1 MATSCSPEVHF
12 CDVIKCE
19 TAPVTDVETPATIPA
34 ETRERSRKGMSAEAL
49 RAAIVEH
56 LRYSIGRPAAA
67 LTPEHF
73 YRATALAVR
82 DRMQDNRVVSTQT
95 SLDLGRKVTCY
106 LSAEFLMGPQL
117 GSNLLNLGIEEE
129 ARAALEGLG
138 VGFEEVLAC
147 EEEPGLGNGGLGR
160 LAACYLDSLATLE
173 RPAIGYGIRYEFGIF
188 DQEIH
193 DGWQV
198 EKTDNWLVNGNPWEI
213 PKPDVNY
220 LVNWGGYVEHY
231 TDDAGDDRAR
241 WIPARV
247 IKGVA
252 YDTPIQGYG
261 VHTCNVLTLW
271 SARAVQTFAL
281 DAFNT
286 GDYYKAVED
295 EVTSETVTKVLYP
308 NDEPDVGKRLR
319 LLQQYFFVSCSL
331 QHVLHIVDDL
341 ADLSVKDLPE
351 RFALQLND
359 THPSIG
365 VAELMRLLVDER
377 RLSWEEAWD
386 ITVATFGYTNH
397 TLLPEALETWPLGIF
412 SESLPRHLEIIYEIN
427 RRFLDEVRAKF
438 PGDDD
443 RLRRMSL
450 IGEDGGKSVRMA
462 HLATVGSHA
471 INGVAALHSEL
482 LKKSVLKDFYE
493 LWPERF
499 SNKTNG
505 VTPRRFLAVANPGL
519 RTLLEDTIGT
529 GWLNDL
535 DRLRGLEA
543 YAEDATFQHRWREVK
558 LANKSRLADFLF
570 LTTGVELDPTWLF
583 DIQVKR
589 IHEYK
594 RQHLNVLHIVALYLR
609 LKQNPGLEIPSRA
622 FIFGGKAAP
631 GYFMAKRI
639 IKLINAVG
647 ETVNNDPDVHRF
659 IKVAF
664 VPNFSVKN
672 AELIYPAANLSEQI
686 STAGKEASGTGNMKF
701 MMNGALTIGTLD
713 GANVEMREEAGAENF
728 FLFGLDVDEVERI
741 KRDGYRPA
749 DYIDTNPELAAV
761 LDLIA
766 GGRFSRGDAEVFR
779 PLVDNLRHDDPF
791 LVLADFASYVE
802 AQGRV
807 SAAWQDVSA
816 WTRMS
821 ILNSARSGKF
831 SSDRSIA
838 EYCDD
843 IWNVGPVTVKV

>member
-1 MATSCSPEVHF
+1 M
-12 CDVIKCE
+12 
-19 TAPVTDVETPATIPA
+19 TDVVPTPD
-34 ETRERSRKGMSAEAL
+34 TRERSRTGLSADAL
-49 RAAIVEH
+49 RRGILDH

-67 LTPEHF
+67 LKPEHY

-82 DRMQDNRVVSTQT
+82 DRMQDNRAASTQT

-117 GSNLLNLGIEEE
+117 GTNLINLGVEDAVRE
-129 ARAALEGLG
+129 ALAGLG
-138 VGFEEVLAC
+138 QDLDVVLAC

-198 EKTDNWLVNGNPWEI
+198 EKTDNWLDSGNPWEI
-213 PKPDVNY
+213 AKPDVNY
-220 LVNWGGYVEHY
+220 RVNWGGFAEHY
-231 TDDAGDDRAR
+231 TDDAGHDRVR
-241 WIPARV
+241 WVPGRV
-247 IKGVA
+247 LKGVA

-261 VHTCNVLTLW
+261 VNTCNVLTLW
-271 SARAVQTFAL
+271 SARAVKSFAL

-295 EVTSETVTKVLYP
+295 EVNSETVTKVLYP
-308 NDEPDVGKRLR
+308 NDEPEAGKRLR

-341 ADLSVKDLPE
+341 ADLSVRDLPN
-351 RFALQLND
+351 RFAIQLND

-377 RLSWEEAWD
+377 RLDWDEAWD

-397 TLLPEALETWPLGIF
+397 TLLPEALETWPLTMF
-412 SESLPRHLEIIYEIN
+412 AESLPRHLEIIYEIN
-427 RRFLDEVRAKF
+427 RRFLDEVRARF
-438 PGDDD
+438 GGDED

-450 IGEDGGKSVRMA
+450 IGEDNGKSVRMA

-471 INGVAALHSEL
+471 VNGVAALHSEL
-482 LKKSVLKDFYE
+482 LKSSVLKDFYE
-493 LWPERF
+493 MWPERF

-505 VTPRRFLAVANPGL
+505 VTPRRFVALANPGL
-519 RTLLEDTIGT
+519 RALIDDTIG
-529 GWLNDL
+529 GDWLSDL
-535 DRLRGLEA
+535 VKLRGLESFVD
-543 YAEDATFQHRWREVK
+543 DATFRGKWRAVK
-558 LANKSRLADFLF
+558 RANKARLAEYVLRE
-570 LTTGVELDPTWLF
+570 TGVDLNPDWLF

-594 RQHLNVLHIVALYLR
+594 RQHLNVLHIVTLYHR
-609 LKQNPGLEIPSRA
+609 LKQNPGLDIGARA

-647 ETVNNDPDVHRF
+647 ETVNNDPDVNRSLR
-659 IKVAF
+659 VAF
-664 VPNFSVKN
+664 VPDLNVKN
-672 AELIYPAANLSEQI
+672 GHLIYPAADLSEQI

-701 MMNGALTIGTLD
+701 MLNGALTIGTLD
-713 GANVEMREEAGAENF
+713 GANVEMRAEAGAENF
-728 FLFGLDVDEVERI
+728 FLFGLTVDEVERI
-741 KRDGYRPA
+741 KRDGYRPS
-749 DYIDTNPELAAV
+749 DYVAGNPELAAV
-761 LDLIA
+761 LDLIGSGA
-766 GGRFSRGDAEVFR
+766 FSHGDTEVFR
-779 PLVDNLRHDDPF
+779 PLVDNLRFDDPF
-791 LVLADFASYVE
+791 LVLADYASYIE
-802 AQGRV
+802 CQESV
-807 SAAWQDVSA
+807 SAAWQDIPA

-821 ILNSARSGKF
+821 IRNAARSGKF
-831 SSDRSIA
+831 SSDRAIA

-843 IWNVGPVTVKV
+843 IWDVLPLTVKVD

>member
-1 MATSCSPEVHF
+1 M
-12 CDVIKCE
+12 
-19 TAPVTDVETPATIPA
+19 TDVDQTPSGVRADLN
-34 ETRERSRKGMSAEAL
+34 EHSRTGMGAHAL
-49 RAAIVEH
+49 QRAITDH

-67 LTPEHF
+67 LKPEHY
-73 YRATALAVR
+73 YRALALAVR
-82 DRMQDNRVVSTQT
+82 DRMQDRRVASTQT

-117 GSNLLNLGIEEE
+117 GNNLLNLRMEQ
-129 ARAALEGLG
+129 AAKTALAAMGQDLD
-138 VGFEEVLAC
+138 EVLGC
-147 EEEPGLGNGGLGR
+147 EAEPGLGNGGLGR

-188 DQEIH
+188 NQEIR

-198 EKTDNWLVNGNPWEI
+198 EKTDNWLVNGNAWEI
-213 PKPDVNY
+213 AKPDVNY
-220 LVNWGGYVEHY
+220 LVKWGGYAEHY
-231 TDDAGDDRAR
+231 TDDAGQERVR
-241 WIPARV
+241 WVPGRLL
-247 IKGVA
+247 KGVA

-261 VHTCNVLTLW
+261 VNTCNVLTLW
-271 SARAVQTFAL
+271 SARAVESFAL
-281 DAFNT
+281 EAFNT

-308 NDEPDVGKRLR
+308 NDEPEAGKRLR

-331 QHVLHIVDDL
+331 QHVLHIMDDL
-341 ADLSVKDLPE
+341 ADAGVRELPQ

-377 RLSWEEAWD
+377 DLDWDEAWA

-397 TLLPEALETWPLGIF
+397 TLLPEALEKWPLELF

-427 RRFLDEVRAKF
+427 RRFLDEVRSRF
-438 PGDDD
+438 PGDED
-443 RLRRMSL
+443 RVRRMSL
-450 IGEDGGKSVRMA
+450 IGEDGGKNVRMA

-482 LKKSVLKDFYE
+482 LKESVLKDFYE

-505 VTPRRFLAVANPGL
+505 VTPRRFLALANPGL
-519 RTLLEDTIGT
+519 RELLDRTIGD
-529 GWLNDL
+529 GWLKDL
-535 DRLRGLEA
+535 DRLRGLEPFV
-543 YAEDATFQHRWREVK
+543 EDASFRAQWRDIK
-558 LANKSRLADFLF
+558 RGNKARLAKYLR
-570 LTTGVELDPTWLF
+570 TATGIELNPDWMF

-594 RQHLNVLHIVALYLR
+594 RQHLSVLHIIALYHR
-609 LKQNPGLEIPSRA
+609 LKQNPGLSIPQRA
-622 FIFGGKAAP
+622 FVFGGKAAP

-647 ETVNNDPDVHRF
+647 ETINNDPEVNKF
-659 IKVAF
+659 LKVAF

-672 AELIYPAANLSEQI
+672 AQLIYPAADLSEQI

-701 MMNGALTIGTLD
+701 MINGALTIGTLD
-713 GANVEMREEAGAENF
+713 GANVEMRDEVGAENF
-728 FLFGLDVDEVERI
+728 FLFGLTESEVEAV
-741 KRDGYRPA
+741 KANGYRPE
-749 DYIDTNPELAAV
+749 DYIDGNDELRAV

-766 GGRFSRGDAEVFR
+766 GGTFSHGDTEVFK
-779 PLVDNLRHDDPF
+779 PLVDNLRYDDPF
-791 LVLADFASYVE
+791 LVCADFASYLA
-802 AQGRV
+802 AQEQVG
-807 SAAWQDVSA
+807 AAWLDKDA
-816 WTRMS
+816 WTKMS
-821 ILNSARSGKF
+821 ILNTARSGKF
-831 SSDRSIA
+831 SSDRAIA
-838 EYCDD
+838 EYCDE
-843 IWNVGPVTVKV
+843 IWNVWPLSVTM

>member
-1 MATSCSPEVHF
+1 
-12 CDVIKCE
+12 
-19 TAPVTDVETPATIPA
+19 
-34 ETRERSRKGMSAEAL
+34 
-49 RAAIVEH
+49 
-56 LRYSIGRPAAA
+56 
-67 LTPEHF
+67 
-73 YRATALAVR
+73 
-82 DRMQDNRVVSTQT
+82 
-95 SLDLGRKVTCY
+95 
-106 LSAEFLMGPQL
+106 MGPQL
-117 GSNLLNLGIEEE
+117 GSNLINLGIEAAARE
-129 ARAALEGLG
+129 ALQELG
-138 VGFEEVLAC
+138 QDLDAVLGC

-213 PKPDVNY
+213 AKPDVNY
-220 LVNWGGYVEHY
+220 LVKWGGYAEHY
-231 TDDAGDDRAR
+231 DDDAGHDRVR
-241 WIPARV
+241 WVPGRV
-247 IKGVA
+247 LKGVA

-261 VHTCNVLTLW
+261 VNTCNVLTLW
-271 SARAVQTFAL
+271 SARAVQSFAL
-281 DAFNT
+281 EAFNT

-295 EVTSETVTKVLYP
+295 EVNSETVTKVLYP
-308 NDEPDVGKRLR
+308 NDEPEAGKRLR

-331 QHVLHIVDDL
+331 QHVLHIIDDL
-341 ADLSVKDLPE
+341 ADASVKDLPE

-377 RLSWEEAWD
+377 HIDWDEAWA

-397 TLLPEALETWPLGIF
+397 TLLPEALETWPLAMF
-412 SESLPRHLEIIYEIN
+412 AESLPRHLEIIYEIN
-427 RRFLDEVRAKF
+427 RRFLDEVRVKF
-438 PGDDD
+438 PGDEA

-450 IGEDGGKSVRMA
+450 IGEDNGKSVRMA

-482 LKKSVLKDFYE
+482 LKESVLKDFFE

-505 VTPRRFLAVANPGL
+505 VTPRRFLALSNPGL
-519 RTLLEDTIGT
+519 RDLLDGTIGE
-529 GWLNDL
+529 GWLSDL
-535 DRLRGLEA
+535 YKLRGLEA
-543 YAEDATFQHRWREVK
+543 FAEDPAFRARWRAVK
-558 LANKSRLADFLF
+558 RTNKARLADYVKA
-570 LTTGVELDPTWLF
+570 TAGVELNPDWLF

-594 RQHLNVLHIVALYLR
+594 RQHLNVLNIVTQYYR
-609 LKQNPGLEIPSRA
+609 LKENPRLEMPPRA

-647 ETVNNDPDVHRF
+647 ETVNNDPDVNRF
-659 IKVAF
+659 LKVAY
-664 VPNFSVKN
+664 VPNFNVQN
-672 AELIYPAANLSEQI
+672 AHLIYPAADLSEQI

-701 MMNGALTIGTLD
+701 MLNGALTIGTLD

-728 FLFGLDVDEVERI
+728 FLFGLTVDEVERI
-741 KRDGYRPA
+741 KRDGYRPSA
-749 DYIDTNPELAAV
+749 YINGNAELAAV

-766 GGRFSRGDAEVFR
+766 GGTFSHGDTEVFR
-779 PLVDNLRHDDPF
+779 PLVDNLRYDDPF
-791 LVLADFASYVE
+791 LVLADYTSYVE
-802 AQGRV
+802 TQGRV
-807 SAAWQDVSA
+807 SAAWRDFAVWA
-816 WTRMS
+816 RMS
-821 ILNSARSGKF
+821 ILNTARSGKF
-831 SSDRSIA
+831 SSDRAIA

-843 IWNVGPVTVKV
+843 IWNVLPVTVSRPTS

>member
-1 MATSCSPEVHF
+1 MA
-12 CDVIKCE
+12 
-19 TAPVTDVETPATIPA
+19 
-34 ETRERSRKGMSAEAL
+34 
-49 RAAIVEH
+49 
-56 LRYSIGRPAAA
+56 
-67 LTPEHF
+67 
-73 YRATALAVR
+73 
-82 DRMQDNRVVSTQT
+82 STQT

-117 GSNLLNLGIEEE
+117 GSNLLNLGIEDAARE
-129 ARAALEGLG
+129 ALASLG
-138 VGFEEVLAC
+138 QDLDDVLAC

-198 EKTDNWLVNGNPWEI
+198 EKTDNWLANGNPWEI
-213 PKPDVNY
+213 AKPDVNY
-220 LVNWGGYVEHY
+220 LVKWGGYAEHY
-231 TDDAGDDRAR
+231 IDDAGHDRVR
-241 WIPARV
+241 WVPGRV
-247 IKGVA
+247 LKGVA

-261 VHTCNVLTLW
+261 VNTCNVLTLW
-271 SARAVQTFAL
+271 SARAVQSFAL

-295 EVTSETVTKVLYP
+295 EVNSETVTKVLYP
-308 NDEPDVGKRLR
+308 NDEPEAGKRLR

-341 ADLSVKDLPE
+341 ADLSVKDLPQ

-377 RLSWEEAWD
+377 QLDWDEAWA
-386 ITVATFGYTNH
+386 ITVASFGYTNH
-397 TLLPEALETWPLGIF
+397 TLLPEALETWPLAMF
-412 SESLPRHLEIIYEIN
+412 AESLPRHLEIIYEIN

-438 PGDDD
+438 PGDDA

-450 IGEDGGKSVRMA
+450 IGEDNGKSVRMA

-482 LKKSVLKDFYE
+482 LKDSVLKDFYE

-505 VTPRRFLAVANPGL
+505 VTPRRFLALANPGL
-519 RTLLEDTIGT
+519 RELLDDTIGD
-529 GWLNDL
+529 GWLTDL
-535 DRLRGLEA
+535 YKLRGLEA
-543 YAEDATFQHRWREVK
+543 YADDTAFHGQWRAVK
-558 LANKSRLADFLF
+558 RANKARLADFVRS
-570 LTTGVELDPTWLF
+570 TAGVELNPDWLF

-594 RQHLNVLHIVALYLR
+594 RQHLNVLNIVTQYHR
-609 LKQNPGLEIPSRA
+609 LKQNPDLQIPPRA

-647 ETVNNDPDVHRF
+647 ETVNNDPDVNRF
-659 IKVAF
+659 LKVAF
-664 VPNFSVKN
+664 VPNFNVQN
-672 AELIYPAANLSEQI
+672 AHLIYPAADLSEQI

-701 MMNGALTIGTLD
+701 MVNGALTIGTLD
-713 GANVEMREEAGAENF
+713 GANVEMRDEVGADNF
-728 FLFGLDVDEVERI
+728 FLFGLSVEEVERI
-741 KRDGYRPA
+741 KRDGYRPS
-749 DYIDTNPELAAV
+749 DYINGNSELAAV

-766 GGRFSRGDAEVFR
+766 GGAFSDGDTEVFR
-779 PLVDNLRHDDPF
+779 PLVDNLRYDDPF
-791 LVLADFASYVE
+791 LVLADYAAYVSC
-802 AQGRV
+802 QQQV
-807 SAAWQDVSA
+807 SAAWQDTAA

-821 ILNSARSGKF
+821 ILNTARSGKF
-831 SSDRSIA
+831 SSDRAIT

-843 IWNVGPVTVKV
+843 IWNVVAGDRHALAHRGAGRRQS

>member
-1 MATSCSPEVHF
+1 
-12 CDVIKCE
+12 
-19 TAPVTDVETPATIPA
+19 VTDVVQNPDTAPH
-34 ETRERSRKGMSAEAL
+34 ERSRTGLSADAL
-49 RAAIVEH
+49 RRGIIDH

-67 LTPEHF
+67 LRPEHY

-82 DRMQDNRVVSTQT
+82 DRMQDNRVASTQT

-117 GSNLLNLGIEEE
+117 GSNLLNLGIEDAARE
-129 ARAALEGLG
+129 ALASLG
-138 VGFEEVLAC
+138 QDLDSVLAC

-198 EKTDNWLVNGNPWEI
+198 EKTDNWLANGNPWEI
-213 PKPDVNY
+213 AKPDVNY
-220 LVNWGGYVEHY
+220 LVKWGGYAEHY
-231 TDDAGDDRAR
+231 ADDAGHDRVR
-241 WIPARV
+241 WIPGRAL
-247 IKGVA
+247 KGVA

-261 VHTCNVLTLW
+261 VNTCNVLTLW
-271 SARAVQTFAL
+271 SARAVQSFAL
-281 DAFNT
+281 EAFNT

-308 NDEPDVGKRLR
+308 NDEVEAGKHLR

-331 QHVLHIVDDL
+331 QHVLHIMDDL
-341 ADLSVKDLPE
+341 ADASVRDLPE

-377 RLSWEEAWD
+377 QIDWDEAWD

-397 TLLPEALETWPLGIF
+397 TLLPEALEKWPLAMF
-412 SESLPRHLEIIYEIN
+412 AESLPRHLEIIYEIN
-427 RRFLDEVRAKF
+427 HRFLDEVRAKF

-443 RLRRMSL
+443 RLRRMSI
-450 IGEDGGKSVRMA
+450 IGEDTGKSVRMA

-482 LKKSVLKDFYE
+482 LKSSVLKDFYE
-493 LWPERF
+493 MWPERF

-505 VTPRRFLAVANPGL
+505 VTPRRFLAMSNPGL
-519 RTLLEDTIGT
+519 RELLDDTIGE
-529 GWLNDL
+529 GWLTDL
-535 DRLRGLEA
+535 GRLRGLEA
-543 YAEDATFQHRWREVK
+543 FADDPAFRIQWREVK
-558 LANKSRLADFLF
+558 RVNKARLAEYVKS
-570 LTTGVELDPTWLF
+570 TAGVELNADWLF

-594 RQHLNVLHIVALYLR
+594 RQHLNVLNIVTQYHR
-609 LKQNPGLEIPSRA
+609 LKQNPAHQIPPRA
-622 FIFGGKAAP
+622 FVFGGKAAP
-631 GYFMAKRI
+631 GYFLAKRI

-647 ETVNNDPDVHRF
+647 ETINNDPDVNRF
-659 IKVAF
+659 LKVAF
-664 VPNFSVKN
+664 VPNFNVQN
-672 AELIYPAANLSEQI
+672 AHLIYPAADLSEQI

-701 MMNGALTIGTLD
+701 MLNGALTIGTLD

-728 FLFGLDVDEVERI
+728 FLFGLTEDEVERV
-741 KRDGYRPA
+741 KREGYRPS
-749 DYIDTNPELAAV
+749 DYVDGNGELAAV

-766 GGRFSRGDAEVFR
+766 GGTFSGGDTEVFR
-779 PLVDNLRHDDPF
+779 PLVDNLRFDDPF
-791 LVLADFASYVE
+791 LVLADYASYIE
-802 AQGRV
+802 CQDRV
-807 SAAWQDVSA
+807 SAVWQDTSA

-821 ILNSARSGKF
+821 ILNTARSGKF
-831 SSDRSIA
+831 SSDRAIE

-843 IWNVGPVTVKV
+843 IWNVLPVTVKV